1 MSLQNM
7 NDLKIYFSLTL
18 EEVRRENGVKPYL
31 SDHSII
37 VGEVNN

>member
-1 MSLQNM
+1 M
-7 NDLKIYFSLTL
+7 NDLKIYSSSTL
-18 EEVRRENGVKPYL
+18 EEVRPYL